1 MSAYT
6 AERATREKAR
16 RGTIDPREASQL
28 IWGKKLEDWDDEEL
42 ARGRPRNKS
51 GNFTGP
57 APAWLNEQIQEEV
70 LKRFRKRLREGLGAA
85 ALGAVPVLTKIMSD
99 DRQIEDEDGNV
110 KGFVVNPGTRAD
122 IAKWLLEE
130 IIGKATTPIDV
141 SGEIKFMGLM
151 ANVVVNADG
160 SNSQGGTG
168 EEYVG
173 EAEEVEPEEDEDDD

>member
-1 MSAYT
+1 MGPRQA
-6 AERATREKAR
+6 AEA
-16 RGTIDPREASQL
+16 L
-28 IWGKKLEDWDDEEL
+28 WGKPLDDWTDEEL
-42 ARGRPRNKS
+42 AYGRPKDPERGFS
-51 GNFTGP
+51 GR
-57 APAWLNEQIQEEV
+57 APEWLTEEISEEV

-99 DRQIEDEDGNV
+99 DRQIEDDDGNV

-168 EEYVG
+168 EEYIG